1 MKPIARLFASLLVF
15 CITRP
20 AAADRP
26 DILLIAVDDLRPMLG
41 CYGDTRIQ
49 TPNIDRLAKR
59 AVVFDRAYC
68 QYAKCGTS
76 RLSLMT
82 GLRPDAIGVFSNN
95 EKDVIDFRQRR
106 PDAVSLARWFKR
118 HSYHTQSFGKIYHD
132 GWDSP
137 DDWSTPSSPGRDRE
151 MWEITDENN
160 PTKPTTIAERLACPV
175 MQSPDV
181 ADDHLFAGRMTQQ
194 VLQTMRN
201 RTSDGPV
208 FLAVGF
214 RRPHLPFVAPQRYFD
229 LYQPDKTWLAAN
241 PQPTASSPVMAWF
254 NSDGYV
260 GSARKIG
267 LTMPNPPNRQQAID
281 WNGYE
286 MRSYLGV
293 PKHGPIETKLQLE
306 LLHAY
311 AACISYVDAQIGKLL
326 DELQASGRRD
336 NTIVVLLSDHGW
348 HLGEQSAWG
357 KMTNFEIATR
367 VPLLMSV
374 PGTAPARTQTIAEL
388 VDLYPTLCSLAG
400 VETPTH
406 LEGESFVDVL
416 RQPHKNAESVALSQY
431 SRFGDRFMGRA
442 LRTNRYRFVLWEE
455 VSSGEVVAREL
466 YDHENDSRET
476 INLAGDQQQRETV
489 RKLEQQLR
497 ERFRR

>member
-1 MKPIARLFASLLVF
+1 MNNTTFLIAILALTSSGF
-15 CITRP
+15 
-20 AAADRP
+20 AADRP

-41 CYGDTRIQ
+41 CYGDARIQ
-49 TPNIDRLAKR
+49 TPNIDRLARR

-95 EKDVIDFRQRR
+95 EKDVVAFRERR
-106 PDAVSLARWFKR
+106 PNAVSLARWLKQ
-118 HSYHTQSFGKIYHD
+118 HGYHTQSFGKIYHD

-137 DDWSTPSSPGRDRE
+137 DDWSAPSSPGRDRE
-151 MWEITDENN
+151 MWEVTDEKE

-181 ADDHLFAGRMTQQ
+181 GDDHLFAGRMTQQ
-194 VLQTMRN
+194 VLKTMRK
-201 RTSDGPV
+201 RESDQPRL
-208 FLAVGF
+208 LAVGY
-214 RRPHLPFVAPQRYFD
+214 RRPHLPFVAPERYFD
-229 LYQPDKTWLAAN
+229 LYQPDETWLAVN
-241 PQPTASSPVMAWF
+241 PRPTTDSPVMAWF

-260 GSARKIG
+260 GSARKVG
-267 LTMPNPPNRQQAID
+267 LTMPNPPNRQQAIE

-293 PKHGPIETKLQLE
+293 PNHGPIDTQLQLN

-311 AACISYVDAQIGKLL
+311 AACISYVDTQIGKLL

-336 NTIVVLLSDHGW
+336 KTIVVLLSDHGW

-357 KMTNFEIATR
+357 KTTNFEIATR

-374 PGTAPARTQTIAEL
+374 PGAAPARTQTIAEL
-388 VDLYPTLCSLAG
+388 VDLYPTLCGLAG
-400 VETPTH
+400 IKTPTH
-406 LEGESFVDVL
+406 LEGESLVDVL
-416 RQPHKNAESVALSQY
+416 RQPGDVVESSALSQY

-442 LRTNRYRFVLWEE
+442 LRTDRYRLVVWEE
-455 VSSGEVVAREL
+455 VRSGEVVGREL
-466 YDHENDSRET
+466 YDHDTDPQET
-476 INLAGDQQQRETV
+476 RNLAADSQQSETV
-489 RKLEQQLR
+489 ATLERRLRKQFQR
-497 ERFRR
+497 